1 MVRIATIGTMT
12 TVVLLRH
19 GRTQA
24 NASGTLAGRSA
35 GVGLDDVGQRQAA
48 AAAARLVDAPIR
60 AVVSSPLQRCRQTA
74 AVVAGRHDGLTPS
87 KHRGLVECGYG
98 DWTGRPLKELA
109 KDPLWR
115 VVQDQPSAVR
125 FPGGESMI
133 EMAARA
139 QQAIRDLDASIAAE
153 HGPDAAWVA
162 VSHGDVIK
170 AILAGALGMHLDSFQ
185 RILVDPASIS
195 IIRFTD
201 ARPYVVGVN
210 TTAGDLA
217 SVLTPPKKP
226 RGRGRRRGRAGE
238 DAPVGGGL
246 GAADGR

>member
-1 MVRIATIGTMT
+1 MT

-24 NASGTLAGRSA
+24 NASGTLAGRSS
-35 GVGLDDVGQRQAA
+35 GVALDEVGQQQAA
-48 AAAARLVDAPIR
+48 AAAERLVGAPIR
-60 AVVSSPLQRCRQTA
+60 AVISSPLQRCRQTA
-74 AVVAGRHDGLTPS
+74 AAVADRFDGITART
-87 KHRGLVECGYG
+87 HGGLVECGYG
-98 DWTGRPLKELA
+98 EWTGRPLKELA

-115 VVQDQPSAVR
+115 LVQDQPSAVR
-125 FPGGESMI
+125 FPGGESMV

-139 QQAIRDLDASIAAE
+139 QQAIRDLDAEIGAE
-153 HGPDAAWVA
+153 HGPDAVWVA

-170 AILAGALGMHLDSFQ
+170 AILAEALGMHLDSFQ

-195 IIRFTD
+195 IIRYTD
-201 ARPYVVGVN
+201 TRPYVAGMN

-217 SVLTPPKKP
+217 AMLTPPKKT
-226 RGRGRRRGRAGE
+226 RGRGRRRGGA

-246 GAADGR
+246 GAGGGR

>member
-1 MVRIATIGTMT
+1 MVRIATIEIMT

-35 GVGLDDVGQRQAA
+35 GVGLDEVGQRQAA
-48 AAAARLVDAPIR
+48 AAAERLAGAPIR

-74 AVVAGRHDGLTPS
+74 AVVAGRHDGLAPVT
-87 KHRGLVECGYG
+87 HAGLVECGYG

-115 VVQDQPSAVR
+115 VVQEQPSAVR

-139 QQAIRDLDASIAAE
+139 QQAIRDLDVSLAAD

-170 AILAGALGMHLDSFQ
+170 AILAEALGMHLDSFQ

-195 IIRFTD
+195 IVRYTD

-210 TTAGDLA
+210 TTAGGLVE
-217 SVLTPPKKP
+217 VLTPPKRS
-226 RGRGRRRGRAGE
+226 RGSRRRRTRAAD

-246 GAADGR
+246 GSHGGR